1 MISLLSSESG
11 FSEIFILNF
20 SKVPCLNCLVSVLK
34 TSLLAVFKT
43 SVFFS
48 TDFPFEKEPSI

>member
-1 MISLLSSESG
+1 MISLISLASG
-11 FSEIFILNF
+11 FSAIFILNF
-20 SKVPCLNCLVSVLK
+20 SNVPCLNCLVSVLK

-48 TDFPFEKEPSI
+48 TDFPFESGPSM